1 MDPYY
6 KKDLSDIGG
15 ALKEL
20 LQRIVITDN
29 DIGIVEEALH
39 LLEAYTDG
47 PYAILEN
54 NIDNVAEEFKPEV
67 LFLLN
72 EGNE

>member
-1 MDPYY
+1 
-6 KKDLSDIGG
+6 
-15 ALKEL
+15 
-20 LQRIVITDN
+20 V
-29 DIGIVEEALH
+29 
-39 LLEAYTDG
+39 EAYTDG

-67 LFLLN
+67 LSLLN